1 MVGSVWRGTGGGEGG
16 VSELLTGDVSSRAQV
31 GGSDFSR
38 NPESFDAELDA
49 CLDRALASEPSE
61 EEQLVPESFA
71 TGPLRTLLD
80 LASTEESWLQSLP
93 PPSNDNVEPEL
104 TLSAEAAN
112 IVIPEWLRAE
122 ESTSST
128 TQETSCGAVTTWDAA
143 PPSPVWATPGSP
155 AEAYAPQPW
164 MPYAPVAPEPP
175 PPAITDAS
183 TRILGMSPM
192 SFVSA
197 VAMGALAAGLL
208 VVAGLRLTSKDEARP
223 MPQAQSL
230 SGTAGTQAIAPTT
243 QAGAPGAQRIVGAQ
257 PGTVAAQTATPGIQ
271 APTGALPGTAG
282 AQGLTEG
289 QQSTPAFSQSIAGGV
304 NTPSL
309 SDAQLAAQN
318 LTPNAPVLAGPASAG
333 LTTGL
338 HTLAPEPTPSKQSA
352 PVTKPKAPVAQRA
365 ATLEAP
371 EEPAEVREMSFGGE
385 ISEEELARARQ
396 AAAEA
401 EAEEAAQPESEIDED
416 FARELGFTDDAEA
429 TAKKQAQ
436 PEKTVYIPP
445 APTSERENLTPGD
458 ITNVVVTNQP
468 AIATCVQNFK
478 AGTALENGGRF
489 QMRWSV
495 DTTGTVSGVAMET
508 EALKGSPLAGCIED
522 QVRGWKFPV
531 HRVAMNAPVH
541 FPFVF

>member
-1 MVGSVWRGTGGGEGG
+1 MGGGEGG

-38 NPESFDAELDA
+38 DPETFEAELDA
-49 CLDRALASEPSE
+49 CLDRALSSETPE
-61 EEQLVPESFA
+61 EEEIVPESFA

-93 PPSNDNVEPEL
+93 PPSNDNAEPQL

-112 IVIPEWLRAE
+112 IVIPEWLRAD
-122 ESTSST
+122 ESSSNTS
-128 TQETSCGAVTTWDAA
+128 QENSCGAVTSWDAA
-143 PPSPVWATPGSP
+143 PPSPAWATPGSP

-175 PPAITDAS
+175 PPAIADAS

-208 VVAGLRLTSKDEARP
+208 VVAGLRLTSKEEAQP
-223 MPQAQSL
+223 ASQAQSL
-230 SGTAGTQAIAPTT
+230 ISAVGTPHAAG
-243 QAGAPGAQRIVGAQ
+243 
-257 PGTVAAQTATPGIQ
+257 
-271 APTGALPGTAG
+271 LPG
-282 AQGLTEG
+282 AQGLTG
-289 QQSTPAFSQSIAGGV
+289 AQRGTGAVHATASGAQGLVGALPGIPGTQGFVGSQPATPDLSQSIAGAV
-304 NTPSL
+304 NTPAL
-309 SDAQLAAQN
+309 TDAQRAAQA
-318 LTPNAPVLAGPASAG
+318 LTPNTPALAGPASAG

-338 HTLAPEPTPSKQSA
+338 HTLAPDPKPSTQPA
-352 PVTKPKAPVAQRA
+352 PVTPKKAPVAQRA

-371 EEPAEVREMSFGGE
+371 EDTSEVREMSFGSE
-385 ISEEELARARQ
+385 ISEEEMAQARQ

-416 FARELGFTDDAEA
+416 FARELGFTDEAESPEA
-429 TAKKQAQ
+429 SAQKQAQ
-436 PEKTVYIPP
+436 EKTVYIPP
-445 APTSERENLTPGD
+445 APTSEREQLAPSD

-495 DTTGTVSGVAMET
+495 DTAGSVSGVAMET

-541 FPFVF
+541 YPFVF

>member
-1 MVGSVWRGTGGGEGG
+1 M
-16 VSELLTGDVSSRAQV
+16 SELLTGDVSSRAQL

-38 NPESFDAELDA
+38 DPETFEAELDA
-49 CLDRALASEPSE
+49 CLERALSSETSE
-61 EEQLVPESFA
+61 EEDIVPESFA

-80 LASTEESWLQSLP
+80 LASTEETWLQSLP
-93 PPSNDNVEPEL
+93 PPSNDNVEPQL

-112 IVIPEWLRAE
+112 FVIPEWLRADE
-122 ESTSST
+122 SPSSTS
-128 TQETSCGAVTTWDAA
+128 QENSCGAVTSWDAA
-143 PPSPVWATPGSP
+143 PPSPIWATPGSP

-175 PPAITDAS
+175 PAIADAS

-208 VVAGLRLTSKDEARP
+208 VVAGLRLTSKDETQPA
-223 MPQAQSL
+223 PQAQVLIS
-230 SGTAGTQAIAPTT
+230 TP
-243 QAGAPGAQRIVGAQ
+243 QRIVAVPGTQGSVGTQ
-257 PGTVAAQTATPGIQ
+257 PGTVAAQSAASGVQGFTGVLPATPDL
-271 APTGALPGTAG
+271 A
-282 AQGLTEG
+282 
-289 QQSTPAFSQSIAGGV
+289 QSIVGGV
-304 NTPSL
+304 NTPAL
-309 SDAQLAAQN
+309 TDAQRAAQA
-318 LTPNAPVLAGPASAG
+318 LTPNTPVLAGPASAG

-338 HTLAPEPTPSKQSA
+338 HTLAPDPTPSTQPA
-352 PVTKPKAPVAQRA
+352 PVTPKKAPVAQRA

-371 EEPAEVREMSFGGE
+371 EDTGEVREMSFGGE
-385 ISEEELARARQ
+385 ISEEEMARARQ

-401 EAEEAAQPESEIDED
+401 EAEEAAQPGSEIDED
-416 FARELGFTDDAEA
+416 FARELGFTDEAEA
-429 TAKKQAQ
+429 SAPKQAQ
-436 PEKTVYIPP
+436 EKTVYIPP
-445 APTSERENLTPGD
+445 APTSEREQLVPSD

-495 DTTGTVSGVAMET
+495 DTAGTVSGVAMET
-508 EALKGSPLAGCIED
+508 DALKGSPLAGCIED

-531 HRVAMNAPVH
+531 HRVAMNTPVH
-541 FPFVF
+541 YPFVF

>member
-1 MVGSVWRGTGGGEGG
+1 M
-16 VSELLTGDVSSRAQV
+16 SELLTGDVSSRAQV

-38 NPESFDAELDA
+38 DPESFEAELDA

-61 EEQLVPESFA
+61 EEATVPESFA

-93 PPSNDNVEPEL
+93 QPSNDNVEPQL

-112 IVIPEWLRAE
+112 VVIPEWLRAE
-122 ESTSST
+122 ASPSSAP
-128 TQETSCGAVTTWDAA
+128 QENACGAVTSWDAA
-143 PPSPVWATPGSP
+143 PPPAWATPGSP

-175 PPAITDAS
+175 SPAIADAS

-208 VVAGLRLTSKDEARP
+208 VVAGLRLTAKDEARTL
-223 MPQAQSL
+223 AA
-230 SGTAGTQAIAPTT
+230 TAGIPQRAGI
-243 QAGAPGAQRIVGAQ
+243 QAGAPGTQGVTAAAPATQNFATGQGAMPAQGFYGV
-257 PGTVAAQTATPGIQ
+257 PGTQ
-271 APTGALPGTAG
+271 
-282 AQGLTEG
+282 
-289 QQSTPAFSQSIAGGV
+289 PASPDFAQSIAGVV
-304 NTPSL
+304 NTPAL
-309 SDAQLAAQN
+309 TDAQRAAQA
-318 LTPNAPVLAGPASAG
+318 LTPNTPALAGPASAG

-338 HTLAPEPTPSKQSA
+338 QTLAPEPVAPPQPA
-352 PVTKPKAPVAQRA
+352 PVTKKKAPVVAQRA

-371 EEPAEVREMSFGGE
+371 EDTAEVREMSFGGE
-385 ISEEELARARQ
+385 ISEEEMARARQ

-416 FARELGFTDDAEA
+416 FARELGFTNDAEGA
-429 TAKKQAQ
+429 EAAAPKQAQ
-436 PEKTVYIPP
+436 EKTVYIPP

-458 ITNVVVTNQP
+458 ITSVVVTNQP
-468 AIATCVQNFK
+468 AIAACVQNFK
-478 AGTALENGGRF
+478 TGTALENGGRF

-495 DTTGTVSGVAMET
+495 DTTGAVSGVAMET

-531 HRVAMNAPVH
+531 HRVAMNAPVRY
-541 FPFVF
+541 PFVF

>member
-1 MVGSVWRGTGGGEGG
+1 MGGGEGG

-38 NPESFDAELDA
+38 DPETFEAELDA
-49 CLDRALASEPSE
+49 YLDRALSSETFE
-61 EEQLVPESFA
+61 EEDLVPESFA

-80 LASTEESWLQSLP
+80 LASTEETWLQSLP
-93 PPSNDNVEPEL
+93 PPSNDNVEPQL

-112 IVIPEWLRAE
+112 FVIPEWLRADE
-122 ESTSST
+122 SPSSTS
-128 TQETSCGAVTTWDAA
+128 QENSCGAVTSWDAS

-175 PPAITDAS
+175 PAIADAS

-208 VVAGLRLTSKDEARP
+208 VVAGLRLTSKDETQPA
-223 MPQAQSL
+223 PQAQVLNSTPVAAP
-230 SGTAGTQAIAPTT
+230 GTATT
-243 QAGAPGAQRIVGAQ
+243 Q
-257 PGTVAAQTATPGIQ
+257 PGTVAARIGAPGTQGFATTQPGTQGFYGVPGTQLATPD
-271 APTGALPGTAG
+271 
-282 AQGLTEG
+282 
-289 QQSTPAFSQSIAGGV
+289 FSQSIAGGV
-304 NTPSL
+304 NTPAL
-309 SDAQLAAQN
+309 TDAQRAAQA
-318 LTPNAPVLAGPASAG
+318 LTPNTPVLAGPASAG

-338 HTLAPEPTPSKQSA
+338 HTLAPDPTPSTQPA
-352 PVTKPKAPVAQRA
+352 PVAKKVPVAQRA

-371 EEPAEVREMSFGGE
+371 EDTGEAREMSFGSE
-385 ISEEELARARQ
+385 ISEEEMARARQ

-401 EAEEAAQPESEIDED
+401 EAEEAAQPGSEIDED
-416 FARELGFTDDAEA
+416 FARELGFTDEAESPEA
-429 TAKKQAQ
+429 SASKQAQ
-436 PEKTVYIPP
+436 EKTVYIPP
-445 APTSERENLTPGD
+445 APTSEREQLAPSD
-458 ITNVVVTNQP
+458 ITNVVVTHQP

-478 AGTALENGGRF
+478 TGTALENGGRF

-495 DTTGTVSGVAMET
+495 DTAGTVSGVAMET
-508 EALKGSPLAGCIED
+508 DTLKGSPLAGCIED

-531 HRVAMNAPVH
+531 HRVAMNTPVH
-541 FPFVF
+541 YPFVF

>member
-1 MVGSVWRGTGGGEGG
+1 M
-16 VSELLTGDVSSRAQV
+16 SELLTGDVSSRAQV
-31 GGSDFSR
+31 GGPDFSR
-38 NPESFDAELDA
+38 DPETFEAELDA
-49 CLDRALASEPSE
+49 CLERALSSETPE
-61 EEQLVPESFA
+61 EEEIVPESFA

-80 LASTEESWLQSLP
+80 LASTEETWLQSLP
-93 PPSNDNVEPEL
+93 PPSNDNVEPQL

-112 IVIPEWLRAE
+112 IVIPEWLRADE
-122 ESTSST
+122 SPSSTS
-128 TQETSCGAVTTWDAA
+128 QENACGAVTSWDAA
-143 PPSPVWATPGSP
+143 PPSPAWATPGSP

-175 PPAITDAS
+175 PSAIADAS

-208 VVAGLRLTSKDEARP
+208 VVAGLRLTAKDEAQTLAATEGV
-223 MPQAQSL
+223 PQR
-230 SGTAGTQAIAPTT
+230 GGM
-243 QAGAPGAQRIVGAQ
+243 QAGAPGTPGVTAAQ
-257 PGTVAAQTATPGIQ
+257 PGTLATQRSATGQQGAMSAQGFATAQ
-271 APTGALPGTAG
+271 PGTAP
-282 AQGLTEG
+282 AQVGTQG
-289 QQSTPAFSQSIAGGV
+289 FYGVPGTQAATPDFSQSIAGGM
-304 NTPSL
+304 NTPAL
-309 SDAQLAAQN
+309 TDAQRAAQA
-318 LTPNAPVLAGPASAG
+318 LTPNTPGLTGPASAG

-338 HTLAPEPTPSKQSA
+338 HTLAPDPRPSTQPA
-352 PVTKPKAPVAQRA
+352 PVTQKKAPVAQRA
-365 ATLEAP
+365 ATIEAP
-371 EEPAEVREMSFGGE
+371 EDTGEVREMSFGSE

-416 FARELGFTDDAEA
+416 FARELGFTDDAESPEA
-429 TAKKQAQ
+429 SAQKQAQ
-436 PEKTVYIPP
+436 EKTVYIPP
-445 APTSERENLTPGD
+445 APTSEREQLAASD

-489 QMRWSV
+489 QLRWSV
-495 DTTGTVSGVAMET
+495 DTAGTVSGVAMET

-531 HRVAMNAPVH
+531 HRVAMNTPVH
-541 FPFVF
+541 YPFVF

>member
-1 MVGSVWRGTGGGEGG
+1 MGGGEGG

-38 NPESFDAELDA
+38 DPETFEAELDA
-49 CLDRALASEPSE
+49 CLDRALASETFE
-61 EEQLVPESFA
+61 EEDIVPESFA

-80 LASTEESWLQSLP
+80 LASTEETWLQSLP
-93 PPSNDNVEPEL
+93 PPSNDNVEPQL

-112 IVIPEWLRAE
+112 FVIPEWLRADE
-122 ESTSST
+122 SPSSTS
-128 TQETSCGAVTTWDAA
+128 QENSCGAVTSWDAA
-143 PPSPVWATPGSP
+143 PPSPAWATPGSP

-175 PPAITDAS
+175 PPAIADAS

-208 VVAGLRLTSKDEARP
+208 VVAGLRLTSKDEAQP
-223 MPQAQSL
+223 AQQAQPLAGTVGAPGTMVARVGAPGPQGSATTQ
-230 SGTAGTQAIAPTT
+230 SGTAATH
-243 QAGAPGAQRIVGAQ
+243 VGA
-257 PGTVAAQTATPGIQ
+257 
-271 APTGALPGTAG
+271 AG
-282 AQGLTEG
+282 AQGLTG
-289 QQSTPAFSQSIAGGV
+289 SLPATPDFSQSIAGGV
-304 NTPSL
+304 NTPAL
-309 SDAQLAAQN
+309 TDAQRAAQA
-318 LTPNAPVLAGPASAG
+318 LTPNTPVLAGPASAG

-338 HTLAPEPTPSKQSA
+338 HTLAPDPTPSTQPA
-352 PVTKPKAPVAQRA
+352 PVTQKKAPVAQRA

-371 EEPAEVREMSFGGE
+371 EDTSEVREMSFGSE

-401 EAEEAAQPESEIDED
+401 EAAAQPESEIDED
-416 FARELGFTDDAEA
+416 FARELGFTDEAESPESSA
-429 TAKKQAQ
+429 AKQAQ
-436 PEKTVYIPP
+436 EKTVYIPP
-445 APTSERENLTPGD
+445 APTSEREQLAASD

-468 AIATCVQNFK
+468 AIATCVQNLK

-489 QMRWSV
+489 QLRWSV
-495 DTTGTVSGVAMET
+495 DTSGTVSGVAMET

-541 FPFVF
+541 YPFVF

>member
-1 MVGSVWRGTGGGEGG
+1 MGGGEGG

-38 NPESFDAELDA
+38 DPETFEAELDA
-49 CLDRALASEPSE
+49 CLDRALSSETSE
-61 EEQLVPESFA
+61 EEDIVPESFA

-80 LASTEESWLQSLP
+80 LASTEETWLQSLP
-93 PPSNDNVEPEL
+93 PLSNDNVEPQL

-112 IVIPEWLRAE
+112 FVIPEWLRADE
-122 ESTSST
+122 SPSSTS
-128 TQETSCGAVTTWDAA
+128 QENSCGAVTSWDAT

-175 PPAITDAS
+175 PAIADAS

-197 VAMGALAAGLL
+197 IAMGALAAGLL
-208 VVAGLRLTSKDEARP
+208 VVAGLRLTSKDETQPA
-223 MPQAQSL
+223 PQSQVLNSTPVAA
-230 SGTAGTQAIAPTT
+230 SGSATT
-243 QAGAPGAQRIVGAQ
+243 Q
-257 PGTVAAQTATPGIQ
+257 PGTVAARIGAPGTQGFATTQPGTQGFYGVPGTQLATPD
-271 APTGALPGTAG
+271 
-282 AQGLTEG
+282 
-289 QQSTPAFSQSIAGGV
+289 FSQSIAGGV
-304 NTPSL
+304 NTPAL
-309 SDAQLAAQN
+309 TDAQRAAQT
-318 LTPNAPVLAGPASAG
+318 LTPNTPVLAGPASAG

-338 HTLAPEPTPSKQSA
+338 HTLAPDPTPSTQPA
-352 PVTKPKAPVAQRA
+352 PVTPKKAPVAQRA

-371 EEPAEVREMSFGGE
+371 EDSSEVREMSFGGE
-385 ISEEELARARQ
+385 ISEEEMARARQ

-401 EAEEAAQPESEIDED
+401 EAEEAAQPGSEIDED
-416 FARELGFTDDAEA
+416 FARELGFTDEAEA
-429 TAKKQAQ
+429 SAPKQAQ
-436 PEKTVYIPP
+436 EKTVYIPP
-445 APTSERENLTPGD
+445 APTSEREQLVPSD

-495 DTTGTVSGVAMET
+495 DTAGTVSGVAMET
-508 EALKGSPLAGCIED
+508 DALKGSPLAGCIED

-531 HRVAMNAPVH
+531 HRVAMNTPVH
-541 FPFVF
+541 YPFVF